1 MIRTIKIGVI
11 CIILCL
17 ISLPKLAAQEIKL
30 KEYSFTEFFQ
40 MIDEEED
47 SVFRLSNAFLKFNK
61 ETDQKFILTFEL
73 NKPFNL
79 KSANEDSIRI
89 DKALELTNIVIESFT
104 TATPEFL
111 LFGLGK
117 VVFSKPVQC
126 TNCINFM
133 VTQSTFNSTVT
144 FKYNRQIRDLALIL
158 PPTPPPSL
166 YICSSNFQSG
176 IVISSGS
183 TQVFS
188 QFNSVTDKRSFQ
200 LTFFE
205 NVISA
210 NKEKKERVAIL
221 GSVFQTILFNKNVVE
236 GSANLTISSEPAE
249 TQNES
254 NGRLFGLEINENE
267 FNVPITNLRFDDQ
280 NTDLVTM
287 KGNRWSGLI
296 LTSISELDRINTL
309 IDGASLSEKLIDE
322 ETYKGYILP
331 RLDEMQLRQADFYS
345 QKDLDNYRQKQMIED
360 VNFYNSEVALRGLF
374 KNYFDSRHDA
384 TSANQF
390 YIEIKDLETRRLAY
404 LYHQNP
410 TFDGFFKWRI
420 NQFLKLF
427 SAYGTEPAK
436 AVTFSVYVIIA
447 FALIYLFFPN
457 HWDSHGKDRILH
469 RYQFFFK
476 YLNKDAGMH
485 DVYLEDKQDEL
496 AHYNGFKNFFIENGK
511 TVPKFFLA
519 TALPLYRW
527 SIASTKTTSW
537 FLQKID
543 IFKGKWVDLP
553 TPQRAVKTTL
563 LIFTFV
569 IALLYDVFIKM
580 LNALMLSINTF
591 TTLGFGEIPIKGLPR
606 YLAIIQGFIGW
617 FMLTIFSVSL
627 ISQLLN

>member
-11 CIILCL
+11 CIVLCL

-30 KEYSFTEFFQ
+30 KEYSFSEFFQ
-40 MIDEEED
+40 MIAEEED
-47 SVFRLSNAFLKFNK
+47 SVFSLSNAFIKFNK
-61 ETDQKFILTFEL
+61 ETDKKSKLYYKFD
-73 NKPFNL
+73 NPFNL
-79 KSANEDSIRI
+79 ISPNQDSIRI
-89 DKALELTNIVIESFT
+89 DKALELTNIVIESY
-104 TATPEFL
+104 ATSDADS
-111 LFGLGK
+111 LFGIGK
-117 VVFSKPVQC
+117 VVFSKPIQC

-144 FKYNRQIRDLALIL
+144 FGYNRQVQGLESLL
-158 PPTPPPSL
+158 PEYPTPFM

-176 IVISSGS
+176 LIISSANFQYGFELN
-183 TQVFS
+183 T
-188 QFNSVTDKRSFQ
+188 VTDKRSLD
-200 LTFFE
+200 LTMFE

-210 NKEKKERVAIL
+210 HKEKNEKITIL
-221 GSVFQTILFNKNVVE
+221 GAVFQNLLFHKNVVE
-236 GSANLTISSEPAE
+236 GSAHLTISSEPAN
-249 TQNES
+249 TQNQNNE
-254 NGRLFGLEINENE
+254 RLFNLSINDNE
-267 FNVPITNLRFDDQ
+267 FNVPITKLSFNDQ
-280 NTDLVTM
+280 NTDFVTM
-287 KGNRWSGLI
+287 KGNQWSGAVMA
-296 LTSISELDRINTL
+296 SISQLDRVNTL
-309 IDGASLSEKLIDE
+309 IEGSALSEKLIDVG
-322 ETYKGYILP
+322 TYMEYIFP
-331 RLDEMQLRQADFYS
+331 RIDQDQFRQDDFYS
-345 QKDLDNYRQKQMIED
+345 KEDLDNYRQKQVVED
-360 VNFYNSEVALRGLF
+360 VNAYNSEVALRGSF

-384 TSANQF
+384 VSANKF

-410 TFDGFFKWRI
+410 SFDGFFKWRI
-420 NQFLKLF
+420 NQFLKIF

-436 AVTFSVYVIIA
+436 AVTFSFYVIIVFA
-447 FALIYLFFPN
+447 FIYLFFPN
-457 HWDSHGKDRILH
+457 YWDSHGKDRILH

-553 TPQRAVKTTL
+553 TPQRAAKTTL

>member
-11 CIILCL
+11 CIVLCL
-17 ISLPKLAAQEIKL
+17 ISLPKLASQEIKL

-40 MIDEEED
+40 MIEEEED

-89 DKALELTNIVIESFT
+89 DKALELTNIVIESFA

-133 VTQSTFNSTVT
+133 VTQSTFNSTIT

-158 PPTPPPSL
+158 PPILPPSL

-176 IVISSGS
+176 LVISSGS

-188 QFNSVTDKRSFQ
+188 QFNSVTDKRSLH
-200 LTFFE
+200 LTSFE

-331 RLDEMQLRQADFYS
+331 RLDEMQLKQADFYS

-496 AHYNGFKNFFIENGK
+496 AHYNGFKSFFIENGK

-553 TPQRAVKTTL
+553 TPQRAAKTTL